1 MISSLLHLRRFL
13 LLALALAGCA
23 LGLCAPVAVS
33 AEKFTASTT
42 QSPPNPVPEG
52 ALVTYTTTV
61 TNVSGEPYPFAWML
75 PEDPEVIVEMF
86 PVRLGTH
93 RAPPNNDISVTP
105 SQGTCT
111 PQPTTPP
118 AVDCTLGNLAPGAS
132 ATYVSVIEAKVSMGN
147 LVAVLRAGT
156 TVLADVETIVAS
168 ACVVPEVRGRLL
180 ASARKLL
187 TKANCSVGA
196 VTKKR
201 ASKRRRGRVVSQRP
215 AAGTRLASSAPVAIV
230 VGKR

>member
-1 MISSLLHLRRFL
+1 MSRSLPLVLAIAACW
-13 LLALALAGCA
+13 ALALA
-23 LGLCAPVAVS
+23 APGAS
-33 AEKFTASTT
+33 ARESFAATTT

-52 ALVTYTTTV
+52 TLVTYTTTV

-93 RAPPNNDISVTP
+93 RAPPDNYISVTP

-111 PQPTTPP
+111 PQATTPP
-118 AVDCTLGNLAPGAS
+118 AVDCSLGSLAPGAS
-132 ATYVSVIEAKVSMGN
+132 TTYVSVIEAKVSMAN

-156 TVLADVETIVAS
+156 TVLADVETIVTP
-168 ACVVPEVRGRLL
+168 ACVVPSVVGRLL

-187 TKANCSVGA
+187 AKASCSAGA
-196 VTKKR
+196 VTQRR

-215 AAGTRLASSAPVAIV
+215 AASTRLANGAPVALV